1 MGETYILSMNEANT
15 IEMMDYCGDKLKT
28 PSYIKNG
35 WFKIDLPV
43 KLLKKELINDLLRY
57 DEKYNVITPKYESF
71 INSNSN
77 MIKVNYE
84 PKSEKMTVNQYLS
97 TTQHDGSYMVGME
110 LNELEFVETSNKVKT
125 YMYI

>member
-1 MGETYILSMNEANT
+1 M
-15 IEMMDYCGDKLKT
+15 
-28 PSYIKNG
+28 
-35 WFKIDLPV
+35 
-43 KLLKKELINDLLRY
+43 
-57 DEKYNVITPKYESF
+57 TPKYESF

-97 TTQHDGSYMVGME
+97 TTQQDGSYMVGME